1 MPAPQEIFGYFFNWK
16 SLRGCLKP
24 TFSMSKYTQNIFPS
38 RLFCQKK
45 NFIKQLKPNHNNH
58 FMLFA
63 IHGGIQ

>member
-1 MPAPQEIFGYFFNWK
+1 MRQGIY
-16 SLRGCLKP
+16 SLAGVEAKQP

-45 NFIKQLKPNHNNH
+45 NFIKQLKPNHNNQ

-63 IHGGIQ
+63 I